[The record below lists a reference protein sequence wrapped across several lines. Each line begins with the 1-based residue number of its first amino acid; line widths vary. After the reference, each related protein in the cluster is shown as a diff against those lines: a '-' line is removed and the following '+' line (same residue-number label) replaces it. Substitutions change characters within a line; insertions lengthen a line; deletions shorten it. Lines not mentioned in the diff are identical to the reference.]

1 MTTPSEETTGIER
14 SAVSGPEEPR
24 CIYWHR
30 DLPPVD
36 AEMLG
41 EHVLEANSSRVHASF
56 AYRDEAWESCYRDLM
71 EQTHTRLKQEIDRL
85 GGHYAHIVDE
95 SVLSR
100 RDDATGS
107 AWLHGRFT
115 YMLYRRT
122 DALTIDRSGAP

>member
-1 MTTPSEETTGIER
+1 MTTLSEHALESEHC
-14 SAVSGPEEPR
+14 AVSGAEEPR

-41 EHVLEANSSRVHASF
+41 EHVLEASSSRVRTAF
-56 AYRDEAWESCYRDLM
+56 AYRDEAWERCYRDLM
-71 EQTHTRLKQEIDRL
+71 EHTTTRLKQEIDRL
-85 GGHYAHIVDE
+85 GGHYAHIVEE
-95 SVLSR
+95 SILSR
-100 RDDATGS
+100 RDDATGN

-122 DALTIDRSGAP
+122 CALTIDR

>member
-1 MTTPSEETTGIER
+1 MTTPSEGTTGVER
-14 SAVSGPEEPR
+14 PAVSGPEEPR

-30 DLPPVD
+30 DLPPGD

-41 EHVLEANSSRVHASF
+41 EHVLEAHSSRMRASF

-71 EQTHTRLKQEIDRL
+71 EQTSTRLKQEIERL
-85 GGHYAHIVDE
+85 GGDYAHIVKE

-100 RDDATGS
+100 HDDATGS
-107 AWLHGRFT
+107 AWLQGRFT

-122 DALTIDRSGAP
+122 TALTSDRSGAP